1 MRPYSK
7 KRSLR
12 NRQVAQFRRAL
23 IVEVGRCELCRQRF
37 GLEVHEICRGPHREK
52 ALDQRC
58 ALLVVCRR
66 CHSERLSSRAE
77 WPESRQLAALKR
89 SRPGDYDLEAYNALV
104 GRGPDRI
111 TEEEVSVFFKQREE
125 VR

>member
-7 KRSLR
+7 KRSR

-37 GLEVHEICRGPHREK
+37 GLEVHEICRGPHREQ

-89 SRPGDYDLEAYNALV
+89 SRRADYSLAEFNALV
-104 GRGPDRI
+104 GLGPERV
-111 TEEEVSVFFKQREE
+111 TEADVDQWQQTREE
-125 VR
+125 